1 MAPSSRSRETT
12 REPKLSAENLYRSAQ
27 RVKMVCTLHSRV
39 AFGFRCGVVQ
49 LVRGRAES
57 SKSSKPF
64 LSPLKRLASFENF
77 SSNCGNSSFS
87 LDSVILISKL
97 KKFYYYILL
106 LSPYLHLIFI
116 VFSNFSKRI
125 AKFGKSNVKVTKI
138 ILERFGKRERKE
150 PPFINHPHTY
160 TSGKPNTS
168 RSNPPPPDNRAAGF
182 ALKLQRSSSARR
194 QKQWHFAVA
203 KTEKENR

>member
-1 MAPSSRSRETT
+1 MVGGEGKVAPSSRSRETT

-57 SKSSKPF
+57 SESSKPF

-87 LDSVILISKL
+87 LDSVILVSKL
-97 KKFYYYILL
+97 KKFYYTSFYF
-106 LSPYLHLIFI
+106 HL
-116 VFSNFSKRI
+116 
-125 AKFGKSNVKVTKI
+125 
-138 ILERFGKRERKE
+138 
-150 PPFINHPHTY
+150 TY
-160 TSGKPNTS
+160 TLFSSCFRIFQKESLNLE
-168 RSNPPPPDNRAAGF
+168 NP
-182 ALKLQRSSSARR
+182 
-194 QKQWHFAVA
+194 
-203 KTEKENR
+203 T

>member
-1 MAPSSRSRETT
+1 MHAP
-12 REPKLSAENLYRSAQ
+12 LSGCIWVSVRRGATGQ
-27 RVKMVCTLHSRV
+27 RTSRV
-39 AFGFRCGVVQ
+39 FQVFQA
-49 LVRGRAES
+49 
-57 SKSSKPF
+57 
-64 LSPLKRLASFENF
+64 
-77 SSNCGNSSFS
+77 FS
-87 LDSVILISKL
+87 LPTEKACFVRELFLELREFQFFSRFCYPYIQIKEILL
-97 KKFYYYILL
+97 YILL